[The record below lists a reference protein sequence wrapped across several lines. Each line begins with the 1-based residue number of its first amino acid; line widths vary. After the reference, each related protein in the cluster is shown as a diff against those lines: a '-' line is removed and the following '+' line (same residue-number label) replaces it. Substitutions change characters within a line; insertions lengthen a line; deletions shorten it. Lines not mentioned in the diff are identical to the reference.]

1 MGGGKFYFSPQFF
14 LYPHPDLELQQ
25 IRYSPTYTEYTD
37 FFYIYVDTYKS
48 ILTSLPTFLPILPF
62 IQPSQP
68 TYVYLPINLTFPQTC
83 IYLLILPFIL
93 PSLPA
98 YTFIPILPSILPS
111 LPTFFPRL
119 PWILPFLTTYLPILQ
134 SMHPTFTPNLFS
146 HPSYLSSFNLSSF
159 ISFNLYIFPALSFQ
173 VYIHPTSYL
182 S

>member
-1 MGGGKFYFSPQFF
+1 MGGGGKFYFSPQFF

-37 FFYIYVDTYKS
+37 FFYIYVDTYTS

-68 TYVYLPINLTFPQTC
+68 TYVYLPINLYLSSNPSIHPTFPPSLYIYSHPPINPTFAPNLFPQT
-83 IYLLILPFIL
+83 PMN
-93 PSLPA
+93 
-98 YTFIPILPSILPS
+98 
-111 LPTFFPRL
+111 PTFPHN
-119 PWILPFLTTYLPILQ
+119 LPILQ